1 MSAKGGPVT
10 APPAAPGGA
19 EHPQPVFEVEPGAHD
34 PLADLAAA
42 AGASIDERLH
52 RPRRRRARLA
62 AYAWLLLAIV
72 AGVTGTSALSA
83 SAGFTRPGPI
93 AVLAV
98 AYLICFL
105 SLTRALEVIAVG
117 VAYAIWSGI
126 GITLVTLIGW
136 HAFGQK
142 LSAGQ
147 LAGIALILVG
157 VVVIQLFSRTRGD
170 D

>member
-1 MSAKGGPVT
+1 MT
-10 APPAAPGGA
+10 PPAPGDDNRLD
-19 EHPQPVFEVEPGAHD
+19 PVFDVEPGAHD
-34 PLADLAAA
+34 PLADLAAT
-42 AGASIDERLH
+42 AGASIDEHLH
-52 RPRRRRARLA
+52 TPRRRRARAA

-83 SAGFTRPGPI
+83 SNGFTRPVPI

-98 AYLICFL
+98 AYLVCFL
-105 SLTRALEVIAVG
+105 ALTRALQVIAVG

-136 HAFGQK
+136 HAFDQK

-157 VVVIQLFSRTRGD
+157 VVVIQLFSRTREGD
-170 D
+170 

>member
-1 MSAKGGPVT
+1 MT
-10 APPAAPGGA
+10 PPTPAPGEGQRL
-19 EHPQPVFEVEPGAHD
+19 EPVFDVEPGAHD
-34 PLADLAAA
+34 PLADLAAT

-52 RPRRRRARLA
+52 MPHRRRARAA

-83 SAGFTRPGPI
+83 SNGFTRPVPI

-98 AYLICFL
+98 AYLVCFL
-105 SLTRALEVIAVG
+105 ALTRALQVIAVG
-117 VAYAIWSGI
+117 IAYAIWSGI

-136 HAFGQK
+136 HAFDQK

-157 VVVIQLFSRTRGD
+157 VVVIQLFSRTRGSE
-170 D
+170 

>member
-1 MSAKGGPVT
+1 MT
-10 APPAAPGGA
+10 PPTPAPGDDHRM
-19 EHPQPVFEVEPGAHD
+19 EPVFDVEPGVHD

-52 RPRRRRARLA
+52 TPRRRRARVA

-83 SAGFTRPGPI
+83 SAGFTRPLPL

-98 AYLICFL
+98 AYLVCFL
-105 SLTRALEVIAVG
+105 ALTRALQVIAVG
-117 VAYAIWSGI
+117 IAYAIWSGI

-136 HAFGQK
+136 HAFDQK

-157 VVVIQLFSRTRGD
+157 VVVIQLFSRTREGD
-170 D
+170 

>member
-1 MSAKGGPVT
+1 MTKATP
-10 APPAAPGGA
+10 APGDDNGL
-19 EHPQPVFEVEPGAHD
+19 QPVFDVEPGAHD
-34 PLADLAAA
+34 PLADLAAT
-42 AGASIDERLH
+42 AGASIDDRLH
-52 RPRRRRARLA
+52 TPRRRRARIA

-72 AGVTGTSALSA
+72 GGVTGTSALSA
-83 SAGFTRPGPI
+83 SNGFTRPVPI

-98 AYLICFL
+98 AYLVCFL
-105 SLTRALEVIAVG
+105 ALTRALQVIAVG
-117 VAYAIWSGI
+117 IAYAIWSGI

-157 VVVIQLFSRTRGD
+157 VVVIQLFSRTPAGD
-170 D
+170 

>member
-1 MSAKGGPVT
+1 MT
-10 APPAAPGGA
+10 PPTPAPGA
-19 EHPQPVFEVEPGAHD
+19 DQRLEPVFDVEPGAHD
-34 PLADLAAA
+34 PLADLAAT

-52 RPRRRRARLA
+52 TPRRRRARLA

-83 SAGFTRPGPI
+83 SAGFTRPVPI
-93 AVLAV
+93 AVLAA
-98 AYLICFL
+98 AYLVCFL

-136 HAFGQK
+136 HAFDQK

-157 VVVIQLFSRTRGD
+157 VVVIQLFSRTRGGD
-170 D
+170 